1 MLGLFKFFP
10 YLCKRNYLS
19 PMMIDVAN
27 KLIDNDLSK
36 DDLLKRVEIRKTT
49 EDDFVAICKTLARAF
64 DLSSP
69 MEAMFQLTH
78 SKARLDES
86 VKLVDKENGDIYG
99 ILIFCEYPITMG
111 SPILKYEK
119 NFGEWLDNFKQVN
132 GHSFII
138 DKRLRG
144 SGLDKKML
152 YFNKE
157 FIRDNYELLWI
168 AVERDLRTHGY
179 WQRLG
184 FVEVFKIEEAVFY
197 MIPLSKK
204 LIT

>member
-1 MLGLFKFFP
+1 
-10 YLCKRNYLS
+10 
-19 PMMIDVAN
+19 MIDVAN

-36 DDLLKRVEIRKTT
+36 DDLLKRVEIQKTT
-49 EDDFVAICKTLARAF
+49 EDDFVAICNTLAKAF

-69 MEAMFQLTH
+69 MEAVFQLTH

-86 VKLVDKENGDIYG
+86 VKLVDRENGDIYG
-99 ILIFCEYPITMG
+99 LLIFCEYPITMG
-111 SPILKYEK
+111 SPILHFEK
-119 NFGEWLDNFKQVN
+119 EIGKWLDNFKQLN

-138 DKRLRG
+138 DERLRG
-144 SGLDKKML
+144 CGLDKKML

-157 FIRDNYELLWI
+157 FIKDNYDLLWI
-168 AVERDLRTHGY
+168 GVERDLRTHPY

-184 FVEVFKIEEAVFY
+184 FVEVFKIDEASFY

-204 LIT
+204 LINEYLL